1 MLKVESWESSQFDD
15 LVVLVLSLPKGGDLM
30 MGVSF

>member
-1 MLKVESWESSQFDD
+1 LKVKSWESSQFGD
-15 LVVLVLSLPKGGDLM
+15 LVILVLSLPKGGGLV